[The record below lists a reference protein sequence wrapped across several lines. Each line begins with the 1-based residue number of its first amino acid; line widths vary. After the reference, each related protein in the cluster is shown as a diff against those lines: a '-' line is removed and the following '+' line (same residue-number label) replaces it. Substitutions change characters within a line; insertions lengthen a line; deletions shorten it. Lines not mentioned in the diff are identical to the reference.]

1 MFSFVMYIYVI
12 PVIYMNISYILTLK
26 VAISDEFPEFTIY
39 SNSNTQVTANKIF
52 SSRSHT
58 EN

>member
-12 PVIYMNISYILTLK
+12 PLIYEYILYLTLK
-26 VAISDEFPEFTIY
+26 VAISYEFPEFTIY

-52 SSRSHT
+52 SSRSYT